1 MEEEKDKY
9 KRGKIEKWD
18 EKEDDED

>member
-9 KRGKIEKWD
+9 KRGKI
-18 EKEDDED
+18 KEWNKEENEED

>member
-9 KRGKIEKWD
+9 KGGKIEKWD
-18 EKEDDED
+18 EEEDEGG